1 MPNVANSRSPEEES
15 QIPARSKFRIVQPE
29 RDNTR
34 VNESIRVREIRVI
47 GADGEQLGVMTP
59 EDALVQAREIGLD
72 LVEVAAN
79 SRPPVCRIMD
89 YGKFKYELKKKNAS
103 KKSHSATLKEVKL
116 RPGTDQH
123 DLNFKLNNARKF
135 LMEGD
140 KVKVTVMFRG
150 REMVH
155 TYRGR
160 EQLTAVREQL
170 GAIAKMESSPRMEGR
185 FMSMILVA
193 DREAVAEVKR
203 AEEAA
208 AKAETTEENEDVAV
222 AASTE
227 STSKEATTETE
238 ATIETEATTETS
250 EEKASEATDATLDAS
265 SDASPDASSD
275 ASSDAFSEVPVEA
288 EAEVE
293 AGDEK
298 DTQPTT

>member
-1 MPNVANSRSPEEES
+1 
-15 QIPARSKFRIVQPE
+15 
-29 RDNTR
+29 
-34 VNESIRVREIRVI
+34 
-47 GADGEQLGVMTP
+47 VMSP
-59 EDALVQAREIGLD
+59 EDALIVAREDGLD

-89 YGKFKYELKKKNAS
+89 YGKYKYEQKKKSAS

-160 EQLTAVREQL
+160 AQLDEVRKQI
-170 GAIAKMESSPRMEGR
+170 GAIAKVESTPRMEGR

-193 DREAVAEVKR
+193 DREAVAEAKRLAEAQTEEQSEESAVVEKVKETSSNADAAT
-203 AEEAA
+203 AETEGAA
-208 AKAETTEENEDVAV
+208 AETPTAE
-222 AASTE
+222 
-227 STSKEATTETE
+227 
-238 ATIETEATTETS
+238 S
-250 EEKASEATDATLDAS
+250 EEISPTASD
-265 SDASPDASSD
+265 
-275 ASSDAFSEVPVEA
+275 
-288 EAEVE
+288 
-293 AGDEK
+293 
-298 DTQPTT
+298 

>member
-1 MPNVANSRSPEEES
+1 M
-15 QIPARSKFRIVQPE
+15 
-29 RDNTR
+29 
-34 VNESIRVREIRVI
+34 
-47 GADGEQLGVMTP
+47 
-59 EDALVQAREIGLD
+59 
-72 LVEVAAN
+72 
-79 SRPPVCRIMD
+79 
-89 YGKFKYELKKKNAS
+89 
-103 KKSHSATLKEVKL
+103 KL

-193 DREAVAEVKR
+193 DREAVAEIKR
-203 AEEAA
+203 AEAA
-208 AKAETTEENEDVAV
+208 AEKAEATESSEDVAV
-222 AASTE
+222 AASNE
-227 STSKEATTETE
+227 SASEEATTK
-238 ATIETEATTETS
+238 TEATTDNSQKE
-250 EEKASEATDATLDAS
+250 ASEATDAT
-265 SDASPDASSD
+265 PDASSG
-275 ASSDAFSEVPVEA
+275 ASSEVPVEA

-293 AGDEK
+293 AGDGK

>member
-1 MPNVANSRSPEEES
+1 M
-15 QIPARSKFRIVQPE
+15 QPE
-29 RDNTR
+29 RDATR
-34 VNESIRVREIRVI
+34 VNERIRVREVRVI
-47 GADGEQLGVMTP
+47 GADGEQLGVMPP
-59 EDALVQAREIGLD
+59 EEALVIARDNGLD

-89 YGKFKYELKKKNAS
+89 YGKFKYEQKKKNAS

-160 EQLTAVREQL
+160 EQLNAVLEQL
-170 GAIAKMESSPRMEGR
+170 GAIAKLESPPRMEGR

-193 DREAVAEVKR
+193 DREAVAEAKR
-203 AEEAA
+203 AEEA
-208 AKAETTEENEDVAV
+208 EAV
-222 AASTE
+222 GG
-227 STSKEATTETE
+227 TE
-238 ATIETEATTETS
+238 ADQATSGEADAAPKKKQKV
-250 EEKASEATDATLDAS
+250 EEDKEPT
-265 SDASPDASSD
+265 
-275 ASSDAFSEVPVEA
+275 PVA
-288 EAEVE
+288 EGSADVST
-293 AGDEK
+293 K
-298 DTQPTT
+298 DTAPTA

>member
-1 MPNVANSRSPEEES
+1 MVA
-15 QIPARSKFRIVQPE
+15 PE
-29 RDNTR
+29 RDATR
-34 VNESIRVREIRVI
+34 VNERIRVREVRVI

-59 EDALVQAREIGLD
+59 EDALVIARDGGLD

-89 YGKFKYELKKKNAS
+89 YGKYKYEQKKKNAS

-150 REMVH
+150 REVVH

-160 EQLTAVREQL
+160 AQLDSVLAQL
-170 GAIAKMESSPRMEGR
+170 GPIAKLESSPRMEGR

-193 DREAVAEVKR
+193 DREAVAEAKR
-203 AEEAA
+203 AAEEG
-208 AKAETTEENEDVAV
+208 AKASSEPEQEADS
-222 AASTE
+222 AAE
-227 STSKEATTETE
+227 S
-238 ATIETEATTETS
+238 
-250 EEKASEATDATLDAS
+250 
-265 SDASPDASSD
+265 P
-275 ASSDAFSEVPVEA
+275 A
-288 EAEVE
+288 ES
-293 AGDEK
+293 
-298 DTQPTT
+298 

>member
-1 MPNVANSRSPEEES
+1 M
-15 QIPARSKFRIVQPE
+15 
-29 RDNTR
+29 
-34 VNESIRVREIRVI
+34 I

-59 EDALVQAREIGLD
+59 EDALVVAREGGLD

-89 YGKFKYELKKKNAS
+89 YGKYKYEQKKKNAS

-160 EQLTAVREQL
+160 EQLNEVFKQL
-170 GAIAKMESSPRMEGR
+170 GSIAKMESTPRMEGR

-193 DREAVAEVKR
+193 DREAVAEAKR
-203 AEEAA
+203 LAEVGEAATPVEEEAA
-208 AKAETTEENEDVAV
+208 TAEAV
-222 AASTE
+222 A
-227 STSKEATTETE
+227 EATKSEVAPETKPETKPE
-238 ATIETEATTETS
+238 AQGDVP
-250 EEKASEATDATLDAS
+250 EEVSPVASE
-265 SDASPDASSD
+265 
-275 ASSDAFSEVPVEA
+275 
-288 EAEVE
+288 
-293 AGDEK
+293 
-298 DTQPTT
+298 

>member
-34 VNESIRVREIRVI
+34 VNERIRVREIRVI

-238 ATIETEATTETS
+238 ATTEAS
-250 EEKASEATDATLDAS
+250 EGKASEATDATLDAS
-265 SDASPDASSD
+265 SDASSDASPDASPD
-275 ASSDAFSEVPVEA
+275 ASSEVPVEA

>member
-1 MPNVANSRSPEEES
+1 
-15 QIPARSKFRIVQPE
+15 
-29 RDNTR
+29 
-34 VNESIRVREIRVI
+34 
-47 GADGEQLGVMTP
+47 MTP
-59 EDALVQAREIGLD
+59 EDALIAAREDGLD

-89 YGKFKYELKKKNAS
+89 YGKYKYEQKKKNAS

-160 EQLTAVREQL
+160 QQLDVVREQL
-170 GAIAKMESSPRMEGR
+170 GAIAKVESAPRMEGR

-193 DREAVAEVKR
+193 DREAVAEAKR
-203 AEEAA
+203 LAEEGAAEAVEATATAPSADSADESAEEKVEVA
-208 AKAETTEENEDVAV
+208 AKAEATAKTAEEEEISPVA
-222 AASTE
+222 
-227 STSKEATTETE
+227 
-238 ATIETEATTETS
+238 
-250 EEKASEATDATLDAS
+250 
-265 SDASPDASSD
+265 SD
-275 ASSDAFSEVPVEA
+275 
-288 EAEVE
+288 
-293 AGDEK
+293 
-298 DTQPTT
+298 